1 MEAPGFTFQMNYV
14 CESPCLVGNQPE
26 TPAHHHHQHK
36 LQNEDNFEAEIAVGR
51 QEFKAGMGI
60 ITHKCSIKKNSSQA
74 GYGKEVPMKLG
85 VGCRLSKERTHP
97 C

>member
-1 MEAPGFTFQMNYV
+1 MRACVWWGINLRPPPTTTTTNTNFRT
-14 CESPCLVGNQPE
+14 
-26 TPAHHHHQHK
+26 K
-36 LQNEDNFEAEIAVGR
+36 DNFEAEIAVGR
-51 QEFKAGMGI
+51 HEFKAGMGI
-60 ITHKCSIKKNSSQA
+60 ISHKCSIKKNSSQA